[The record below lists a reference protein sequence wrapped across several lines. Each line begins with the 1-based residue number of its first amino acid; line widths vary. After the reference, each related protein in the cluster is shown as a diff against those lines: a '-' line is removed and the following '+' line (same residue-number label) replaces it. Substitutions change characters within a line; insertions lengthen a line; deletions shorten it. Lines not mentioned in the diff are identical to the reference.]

1 MRKIKICFK
10 QSDTVYILIDVK
22 MPKMLTFNIYE
33 QGKFH
38 GEDVF
43 SMNKIKTTL
52 QNIKIYCDI
61 SSKDRI
67 YSKLITSLYYVLY
80 CRKSVTVFK

>member
-10 QSDTVYILIDVK
+10 HSDTVYILIDVK

-43 SMNKIKTTL
+43 SMNKFYNHTPE
-52 QNIKIYCDI
+52 Y
-61 SSKDRI
+61 
-67 YSKLITSLYYVLY
+67 
-80 CRKSVTVFK
+80 